1 MIKDAAATMYQGG
14 TDTVRG
20 LLRISIYLTPIADA
34 PSSSQTVCT
43 FLNFVLAVL
52 DHPNILKRAQAEL
65 DSVLKPSQWPDFDDE
80 ERLPY
85 VTAVV
90 KETMRYMP
98 VTPLVSVILSK
109 TELC

>member
-1 MIKDAAATMYQGG
+1 MYQGG
-14 TDTVRG
+14 TDTVCALG
-20 LLRISIYLTPIADA
+20 ISIYLTPIAYA
-34 PSSSQTVCT
+34 PSLSQTVCT
-43 FLNFVLAVL
+43 ILNFVLAML
-52 DHPNILKRAQAEL
+52 DHPKIMERAQAEL
-65 DSVLKPSQWPDFDDE
+65 DSILNPGQWPGFDDE